1 MIFFIF
7 KFIIMVAVL
16 LSIGCLGVVIK
27 WAWESKRLKHDKGI
41 LSKDG
46 TIAIAFGVSA
56 AAIPFIFSFAYKII
70 EMTFTF

>member
-7 KFIIMVAVL
+7 KFIIMIAVL
-16 LSIGCLGVVIK
+16 LSIGCLGAVVK
-27 WAWESKRLKHDKGI
+27 WAWKSKRLKHDKGI

-46 TIAIAFGVSA
+46 TIAIAFGVSVA
-56 AAIPFIFSFAYKII
+56 TLPFLLLFVYKII